1 MKMLYVIQMKEG
13 NRVFTFTE
21 DDDKDF
27 KIGFEANNK
36 IFITS
41 VSANDLVREAN
52 QIEQYAIREAFKK
65 WYNEE

>member
-1 MKMLYVIQMKEG
+1 MKMLYVAQMRDG
-13 NRVFTFTE
+13 TRVFTFIE

-27 KIGFEANNK
+27 KIGFETNNK
-36 IFITS
+36 TFITS